1 MFLSLLYL
9 VHIENWGLIRTFI
22 AAGGLMA
29 LVDHIAHK
37 SLGIRSQAID
47 IIHRITSTQ
56 YFDWF
61 AKPKDHESKILHQ
74 RFLQLS
80 NSSFVKHL
88 LLNSPGRMNEK
99 TQQIAEPS
107 MGSLFSLQI
116 LAFWLSWVRKLYSE
130 NNELRL
136 SREILGTLKRWSEI
150 ERNLVISQN
159 EIDLAIKVY
168 EDFNRLPPA
177 DGVEG
182 HHVLV
187 EGDEDDE
194 EEDDE
199 EEDNEEEE
207 EEKEEKQKDILVL
220 PFISSETFD
229 GAKEGMV
236 YRSGFQGNGY
246 YQDIKKEA
254 VEKKKSKN
262 TTKTKKRTKKKKK

>member
-1 MFLSLLYL
+1 
-9 VHIENWGLIRTFI
+9 
-22 AAGGLMA
+22 
-29 LVDHIAHK
+29 
-37 SLGIRSQAID
+37 
-47 IIHRITSTQ
+47 
-56 YFDWF
+56 
-61 AKPKDHESKILHQ
+61 
-74 RFLQLS
+74 
-80 NSSFVKHL
+80 
-88 LLNSPGRMNEK
+88 
-99 TQQIAEPS
+99 
-107 MGSLFSLQI
+107 MG
-116 LAFWLSWVRKLYSE
+116 
-130 NNELRL
+130 
-136 SREILGTLKRWSEI
+136 LKRWSEI

-199 EEDNEEEE
+199 EEDNEEEDNEEEE

-220 PFISSETFD
+220 PFISSETFG

-262 TTKTKKRTKKKKK
+262 TTKTKKRTKKKKLSSKGRREGRETERYSCFTIYIFGNI